1 MDMIPF
7 NTAAERE
14 GTRESRHRE
23 ALIHGPVGT
32 ARVTLAREKSTQRRS
47 LREYQGGTLGHGDE
61 LRRLAKKFE
70 AQNRYPNFGA
80 ALHSMEVQGFRGIDS
95 LALEFKSPITALCG
109 LNGTG
114 KSTLAQLASCAYR
127 PLQTAA
133 DVRRYYVKDYFPVS
147 PADPSPFTPSASVVY
162 EYTVQSA
169 GDPQQVT
176 VKRASKE
183 WGGYKR
189 QPERA
194 CYYLGFTQFLPKVER
209 RDFSI
214 YGGHLIQLGAARA
227 MSDEVA
233 GRVSAILGLAYDSL
247 GFIEVSHKARSAELA
262 TAIRAGRSYS
272 ENHMG
277 FGEGRAMY
285 MVTAMET
292 SPAQSLFILEEPET
306 SLHGQAQE
314 RLGQYL
320 VDVAQRRGHQVIMT
334 THSAAILGQFEK
346 DSIAYLRR
354 RPADGQIEVT
364 PGLGAYQVDAYLR
377 GDRAPGKRV
386 ICVEDLFA
394 KQLVLALLR
403 AHNRDLIPAVR
414 FVLAGGHDQ
423 VRQAVRVLRESE
435 VKSIG
440 LTDGDCPGDTGRNG
454 VLCLP
459 GSAPPEVAV
468 FSDPDVCRALAIEH
482 GVDVSSALA
491 AITDHHDYAAEIARL
506 VGVEEVVAASIAC
519 DAYVAARSAREIER
533 VLSFMSAEMS

>member
-1 MDMIPF
+1 M
-7 NTAAERE
+7 
-14 GTRESRHRE
+14 
-23 ALIHGPVGT
+23 
-32 ARVTLAREKSTQRRS
+32 
-47 LREYQGGTLGHGDE
+47 GHGDD
-61 LRRLAKKFE
+61 LRRLAKKFD
-70 AQNRYPNFGA
+70 ASNRYPNFGA
-80 ALHSMEVQGFRGIDS
+80 ALHAMEVEGFRGVDS
-95 LALEFKSPITALCG
+95 LELEFKSPITALCG

-114 KSTLAQLASCAYR
+114 KSTLAQLAACGYR
-127 PLQTAA
+127 PMQTAP

-147 PADPSPFTPSASVVY
+147 PADPAPFTANARVVY
-162 EYTVQSA
+162 EYSLQGA

-176 VKRASKE
+176 VKRAAKE

-227 MSDEVA
+227 MTDEVA
-233 GRVSAILGLAYDSL
+233 AKVSAILGLAYDEL
-247 GFIEVSHKARSAELA
+247 GFLEVSHKARSAELA
-262 TAIRAGRSYS
+262 TATRGARSYS

-277 FGEGRAMY
+277 FGEGRVMY

-320 VDVAQRRGHQVIMT
+320 VDVALRRGHQIVIT
-334 THSAAILGQFEK
+334 THSASILGQLDK

-386 ICVEDLFA
+386 VCVEDLFA
-394 KQLVLALLR
+394 KQLVLAILR
-403 AHNRDLIPAVR
+403 AHDRDLIPAIR

-423 VRQAVRVLRESE
+423 VRQAVQILRESQ

-440 LTDGDCPGDTGRNG
+440 VTDGDCQGDIGQNG
-454 VLCLP
+454 VVCLP
-459 GSAPPEVAV
+459 GGAAPEKVVFDDTAV
-468 FSDPDVCRALAIEH
+468 H
-482 GVDVSSALA
+482 SALA
-491 AITDHHDYAAEIARL
+491 AAHHVDIPASLAAIPDHHDYAAEIARRI
-506 VGVEEVVAASIAC
+506 GVEEVVAATFAC
-519 DAYVAARSAREIER
+519 DAYVAVHPTNEFDS
-533 VLSFMSAEMS
+533 LLKFMNEQLR